1 MGCGGSAPA
10 PTKLSQ
16 EDLIERVSP
25 AVVAIE
31 TTQGDGGGYGSGAVI
46 DADRA
51 LVLTNSHVVA
61 GAPAVSVRVGDE
73 TNVPAR
79 VIGRAP
85 CDDLAVIQLLRPQ
98 AKLTEL
104 PIADSETVR
113 RGQHVT
119 ALGYPGT
126 FADIE
131 TEPVVATDGN
141 VSSPLVSSD
150 PEQLGT
156 DIPTY
161 PALIQHQAAVNHG
174 NSGGPLVNDA
184 GELIGVNS
192 LTAVG
197 EQEDTNYSISSA
209 HVLTLLDDLEAGHSP
224 GWLGM
229 EVTPVDAAPG
239 AIAGDLQA
247 VFGYRAAAARRLEAE
262 AQAQGGLY
270 VTDVTP
276 GSPADK
282 SLYNPGDF
290 LTEVNGTP
298 VRTIPEFCDQVLSSG
313 PGSTLA
319 TRGVWYGTAEPDRVG
334 VGWSVDVKVPRTP
347 ATAPLDS
354 DELETQENA
363 PPG

>member
-1 MGCGGSAPA
+1 MAACGSSAP
-10 PTKLSQ
+10 TETELSQ
-16 EDLIERVSP
+16 EDLIEKVSP

-31 TTQGDGGGYGSGAVI
+31 TTQGEAGGYGSGAII
-46 DADRA
+46 DAERGI
-51 LVLTNSHVVA
+51 VLTNSHVVA
-61 GAPAVSVRVGDE
+61 GAPAVQVRVGEE

-85 CDDLAVIQLLRPQ
+85 CDDLALVQLLRPPPDLQ
-98 AKLTEL
+98 EL
-104 PIADSETVR
+104 PVGDSAAVR

-150 PEQLGT
+150 PANLGT
-156 DIPTY
+156 DVPNY

-197 EQEDTNYSISSA
+197 QQEDTNYSIASDHA
-209 HVLTLLDDLEAGHSP
+209 NTLIDDLEQGHNP
-224 GWLGM
+224 GWLGI
-229 EVTPVDAAPG
+229 EVVPIDNAAG
-239 AIAGDLQA
+239 TISGDLQA
-247 VFGYRAAAARRLEAE
+247 VFGYRARAAQELE
-262 AQAQGGLY
+262 AQAYEQGGLY

-282 SLYNPGDF
+282 AEYNPGDF
-290 LTEVNGTP
+290 VTEV
-298 VRTIPEFCDQVLSSG
+298 
-313 PGSTLA
+313 
-319 TRGVWYGTAEPDRVG
+319 EPDAGHDGAG
-334 VGWSVDVKVPRTP
+334 V
-347 ATAPLDS
+347 L
-354 DELETQENA
+354 
-363 PPG
+363 